1 MMYFLPIMPYHQN
14 LMDYWRANR
23 DQHLDQ
29 DFWSW
34 LKERYKASV
43 DLTRRPE
50 RWKFEQEQ
58 DMIWFA
64 MRWS

>member
-1 MMYFLPIMPYHQN
+1 
-14 LMDYWRANR
+14 MDYWRANR